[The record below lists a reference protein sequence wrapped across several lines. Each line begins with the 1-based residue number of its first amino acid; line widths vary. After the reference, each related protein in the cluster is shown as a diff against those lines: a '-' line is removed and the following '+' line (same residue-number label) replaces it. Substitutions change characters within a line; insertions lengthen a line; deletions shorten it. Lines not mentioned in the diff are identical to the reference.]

1 MQDLLDNWLT
11 CQATWQYL
19 EPIFS
24 SPDILKQMPEEGD
37 KFQQVDTMWR
47 DLMEAAHKQPM
58 VLKIAADPE
67 RLVALAE
74 SNKLLEDIQK
84 VRDWLLCY
92 VFTWRT
98 AQFKSAIRARTC
110 CVLALGVQAWVTGVC
125 SSLQHDLVSRIEKQ
139 GFLTREAPG
148 CCRAWRPT
156 WS

>member
-84 VRDWLLCY
+84 VRGGCFAIR
-92 VFTWRT
+92 VITCRT
-98 AQFKSAIRARTC
+98 ALPKTAIRAC
-110 CVLALGVQAWVTGVC
+110 NGCVVETLCAGCGGAKHGPQVYAPPC
-125 SSLQHDLVSRIEKQ
+125 SM
-139 GFLTREAPG
+139 T
-148 CCRAWRPT
+148 
-156 WS
+156 